1 MFLSLRYGEAAVT
14 VLDSTLFAAGYVV
27 EAAIL
32 LLLFYKRVYKDFP
45 IFCAY
50 VVVGILSDTAQYFL
64 VRHYPNSDLRIYLIA
79 AIIDSIFQFG
89 VLVEVSMAVLRPV
102 RKSLP
107 RGAIFAVGI
116 LIALVCGIIWPFT
129 KTPGF
134 EVLTFD
140 SQMIVHFDLTIS
152 VMRIL
157 FFLAIAGCSQLLSIG
172 WRDRELQIA
181 TGLGFFS
188 IVSLTVVMLH
198 TSQAPEFVAQYHHLE
213 EFKSASYVCS
223 IVYWIFSFA
232 QKVPERRE
240 FTPQMQNFLL
250 AVAGNARS
258 TRIALANSAS
268 EPKNDRRR

>member
-1 MFLSLRYGEAAVT
+1 
-14 VLDSTLFAAGYVV
+14 LDSTLFVAGYLV

-32 LLLFYKRVYKDFP
+32 ILLIYKRVYRDFP

-50 VVVGILSDTAQYFL
+50 VALGMLSDTAQYFL
-64 VRHYPNSDLRIYLIA
+64 VRHYPNSNLRIYLITT
-79 AIIDSIFQFG
+79 IIDSLFQFG
-89 VLVEVSMAVLRPV
+89 VLVEVSMSVMRPIRSSMPRWTIVAV
-102 RKSLP
+102 
-107 RGAIFAVGI
+107 I
-116 LIALVCGIIWPFT
+116 LILALICAMIWPFA

-134 EVLTFD
+134 EDFTFD
-140 SQMIVHFDLTIS
+140 SRLIVEFKLTFS

-188 IVSLTVVMLH
+188 IVSLSVALLH
-198 TSQAPEFVAQYHHLE
+198 THQGPATAQYHLLE
-213 EFKSASYVCS
+213 QFVAASYVGS
-223 IVYWIFSFA
+223 LVYWIVCFA

-250 AVAGNARS
+250 SMAGNART
-258 TRIALANSAS
+258 TRIAMANSSKS
-268 EPKNDRRR
+268 ENDRLQRR

>member
-1 MFLSLRYGEAAVT
+1 VT
-14 VLDSTLFAAGYVV
+14 VLDSILFAAGYVV

-50 VVVGILSDTAQYFL
+50 VAVGIVSDTAQYFL

-79 AIIDSIFQFG
+79 AIIDSLFQFG

-102 RKSLP
+102 RSSLP

-116 LIALVCGIIWPFT
+116 LIALFCAIIWPFT
-129 KTPGF
+129 KTPDF
-134 EVLTFD
+134 DRLTFD
-140 SQMIVHFDLTIS
+140 SQMIVHFDLTFS

-188 IVSLTVVMLH
+188 LISLTVAMLH
-198 TSQAPEFVAQYHHLE
+198 TSQAPEFAAQYHHLE

-223 IVYWIFSFA
+223 IIYWIFSFA
-232 QKVPERRE
+232 QQVPERRE

-250 AVAGNARS
+250 AMAGNARN
-258 TRIALANSAS
+258 TRIALANSPAA
-268 EPKNDRRR
+268 PKNDRLR

>member
-1 MFLSLRYGEAAVT
+1 LRSGEAAVT
-14 VLDSTLFAAGYVV
+14 VLDSTLFAAGYIV

-32 LLLFYKRVYKDFP
+32 ILLFYKRVYKDFP
-45 IFCAY
+45 VFCAY
-50 VVVGILSDTAQYFL
+50 VALGILSDTAQYFL
-64 VRHYPNSDLRIYLIA
+64 VRHYPNSDLRIYLITT
-79 AIIDSIFQFG
+79 IIDSLFQFG

-102 RKSLP
+102 GSSLP

-116 LIALVCGIIWPFT
+116 LIALVCAVIWPFT

-134 EVLTFD
+134 NELSFD
-140 SQMIVHFDLTIS
+140 SRMIVHFQLTFS

-188 IVSLTVVMLH
+188 IVSLTVAMLH
-198 TSQAPEFVAQYHHLE
+198 TSHAPEFVAQYHHLE
-213 EFKSASYVCS
+213 ELWSASYVCS

-250 AVAGNARS
+250 AMAGNARN
-258 TRIALANSAS
+258 TRIALANSPA
-268 EPKNDRRR
+268 EPKKDHRRR

>member
-1 MFLSLRYGEAAVT
+1 LRSGEAAVT
-14 VLDSTLFAAGYVV
+14 VLDSALFAAGYVV

-32 LLLFYKRVYKDFP
+32 ILLFYKRVYKDFP

-50 VVVGILSDTAQYFL
+50 VVVGVLSDTTQYFL

-79 AIIDSIFQFG
+79 TIIDSVFQFG

-102 RKSLP
+102 RSSLP

-134 EVLTFD
+134 ELLNKD
-140 SQMIVHFDLTIS
+140 SQMIVHFDLTFS

-188 IVSLTVVMLH
+188 IVSLTVAMLH
-198 TSQAPEFVAQYHHLE
+198 TSQAPEFAAQYHHLE
-213 EFKSASYVCS
+213 EFRSASYVCS

-232 QKVPERRE
+232 QRVPERRE

-250 AVAGNARS
+250 AMAGTART
-258 TRIALANSAS
+258 TRIAMAS
-268 EPKNDRRR
+268 SSSKSESDRLHRR

>member
-1 MFLSLRYGEAAVT
+1 MT

-32 LLLFYKRVYKDFP
+32 ILLFYKRVYKDFP
-45 IFCAY
+45 VFCSY
-50 VVVGILSDTAQYFL
+50 VALGILSDTAQYFL
-64 VRHYPNSDLRIYLIA
+64 VRHYPKSDLRIYLITT
-79 AIIDSIFQFG
+79 IIDSLCQFG

-102 RKSLP
+102 RSSLP

-116 LIALVCGIIWPFT
+116 LIALACAVIWPFT

-134 EVLTFD
+134 NELSFD
-140 SQMIVHFDLTIS
+140 SRMIVHFQLTFS

-188 IVSLTVVMLH
+188 IVSLTVAMLH

-213 EFKSASYVCS
+213 ELWSASYVCS
-223 IVYWIFSFA
+223 IIYWIFSFA

-250 AVAGNARS
+250 AMAGNARN
-258 TRIALANSAS
+258 TRIALANSAA
-268 EPKNDRRR
+268 EPKADRRR